1 MEAREQTGQSP
12 FALYSMKTLRPILLW
27 CLCGALSLA
36 AQSADMSVLRNLPAV
51 GIAVRG
57 LSPDGAKLGL
67 TESGLVA
74 VVRAAVE
81 EVGVEV
87 IPPPVLER
95 TPGAPVLE
103 ISANV
108 SLAGRASYFYILDVQ
123 LREAVKPLRKHEVL
137 ATLPAVTWAEQ
148 TGGVTAKAA
157 NVEAAL
163 GRLARQFAAE
173 WEQARGAGGGGAT
186 PSH

>member
-1 MEAREQTGQSP
+1 MPASKM
-12 FALYSMKTLRPILLW
+12 AN
-27 CLCGALSLA
+27 ALSLA
-36 AQSADMSVLRNLPAV
+36 AQSADMSVLQNLPAV

-67 TESGLVA
+67 TESGLIA
-74 VVRAAVE
+74 VVRAVVE
-81 EVGVEV
+81 EVGVQV

-108 SLAGRASYFYILDVQ
+108 SLAGRTSYFYILDVQ
-123 LREAVKPLRKHEVL
+123 LREAVKPLRKHETL

-148 TGGVTAKAA
+148 TGGVTAKAET
-157 NVEAAL
+157 VEAAL
-163 GRLARQFAAE
+163 GRLARRFAEE
-173 WEQARGAGGGGAT
+173 WKQARGPGTGGAT
-186 PSH
+186 PSR

>member
-1 MEAREQTGQSP
+1 
-12 FALYSMKTLRPILLW
+12 MKTLRPLLLW

-36 AQSADMSVLRNLPAV
+36 AQSAELSVLQNLPAV
-51 GIAVRG
+51 GVAVRG

-74 VVRAAVE
+74 VVRAVVE
-81 EVGVEV
+81 EAGVEV

-95 TPGAPVLE
+95 TPGASVLE

-108 SLAGRASYFYILDVQ
+108 SLAGRSSYFYILDLQ
-123 LREAVKPLRKHEVL
+123 LREAVKPLRPHRTL

-148 TGGVTAKAA
+148 TGGVTAKAE
-157 NVEAAL
+157 NVQAAL
-163 GRLARQFAAE
+163 DRLARRFAEE
-173 WEQARGAGGGGAT
+173 WEQARAAGAGGAT
-186 PSH
+186 PSR